1 MKQIKEKVLTIIEK
15 LDFNEYLEEK
25 SSCPECKEKSLI
37 RHIQKED
44 QQKWKGRWYV
54 EHCNGEECEYWNCG
68 FLTKK
73 YKPQKDEEYRKVK

>member
-1 MKQIKEKVLTIIEK
+1 MKQIKEKVLAIIEK

-44 QQKWKGRWYV
+44 QQKWKGRWFV
-54 EHCNGEECEYWNCG
+54 EHCSGECDYWNCG

-73 YKPQKDEEYRKVK
+73 YRPQKSDNYKKVQ

>member
-1 MKQIKEKVLTIIEK
+1 MKPKEKMLTIIEK

-25 SSCPECKEKSLI
+25 SSCPKCKNESLT

-44 QQKWKGRWYV
+44 QQKWKGRWFV
-54 EHCNGEECEYWNCG
+54 EYCGEEECDYYNTG

-73 YKPQKDEEYRKVK
+73 YRPQKDEKYRKIN